1 MTSCGATLGSL
12 HILGV
17 QSCPLPSSGSQLRY
31 PFSREACTL
40 LFYPPH
46 SYKLF
51 CTYIC
56 LLCLPDGLFIPSV
69 LSRFSRVQL
78 FVTPWTVA
86 YQVTLS
92 VGFSRQE
99 YWSGLSCSPPGD
111 LPDPGIKPGSLTSPA
126 LAGGFFTPN
135 ITDALYSKSS
145 NLFQP
150 VSAVLQGLS
159 RKQGLTSNRQ
169 EGTFGGNTAVLN
181 CGDSCTTL

>member
-1 MTSCGATLGSL
+1 M
-12 HILGV
+12 
-17 QSCPLPSSGSQLRY
+17 
-31 PFSREACTL
+31 
-40 LFYPPH
+40 
-46 SYKLF
+46 
-51 CTYIC
+51 
-56 LLCLPDGLFIPSV
+56 

-111 LPDPGIKPGSLTSPA
+111 LLDPGIKPGSLTSPA

-135 ITDALYSKSS
+135 ITDALYSKSN

-159 RKQGLTSNRQ
+159 REQGLTSNRQ